1 MFPASYWP
9 TLHLFHPSAERM
21 APQVNLTEAAFLG
34 YPYDSFIFWSC
45 TCGTPPCLVGRPGM
59 VI

>member
-9 TLHLFHPSAERM
+9 TLHLFHPSAERK

-34 YPYDSFIFWSC
+34 YPYDSFIFW
-45 TCGTPPCLVGRPGM
+45 
-59 VI
+59 